1 MHLKAVFPGK
11 YLQGPGVI
19 RELPVQIKAFGRKA
33 FIIPTRS
40 ASHTVLEELKPLLRP
55 ETIVETF
62 GGECHEGEIERLIAG
77 VKQARADVVVAIGGG
92 KAIDTAK
99 IVADRTRRPVIVAP
113 TIASTDAPTS
123 GSAVI
128 YDEHGVFQ
136 KYDYQ
141 RHNPDVVIVDTA
153 VIAKAPVRFLV
164 SGMGDAL
171 STWFEASACQ
181 RTLAPN
187 CCGGLSTLAAMALA
201 ELCYK
206 TLLEYGVSAKLACEQ
221 GVVTPALEHIV
232 EANTLL
238 SGLGF
243 ESAGLSAAHSIHDGL
258 TALEATH
265 AFYHGEKVAFGVL
278 TGFQLTGERAGT
290 VEEVYRF
297 CESVGLPI
305 TLEDIGVRN
314 PSAAD
319 LLAVANRACIKEESI
334 HHEAITVTP
343 DKVVAALMAAD
354 AVGRARKARV

>member
-1 MHLKAVFPGK
+1 MYLKAVFPMR

-19 RELPVQIKAFGRKA
+19 RELPSQIKSLGRRAFVIA
-33 FIIPTRS
+33 TPS
-40 ASHTVLEELKPLLRP
+40 ASRTVLNELQPLLRP
-55 ETIVETF
+55 DTVIETF
-62 GGECHEGEIERLIAG
+62 GGECHEGEIGRLTAG
-77 VKQARADVVVAIGGG
+77 VKQARADVVVGIGGG

-99 IVADRTRRPVIVAP
+99 VVADRTRRPVIVVP
-113 TIASTDAPTS
+113 TLASTDAPTS

-141 RHNPDVVIVDTA
+141 RHNPDVVLVDTA
-153 VIAKAPVRFLV
+153 IIARAPVRFLV
-164 SGMGDAL
+164 AGMGDAL
-171 STWFEASACQ
+171 STRFEASACR

-206 TLLEYGVSAKLACEQ
+206 TLLEYGTAAKLAGEQ

-265 AFYHGEKVAFGVL
+265 AYYHGEKVALGVL
-278 TGFQLTGERAGT
+278 TGFQLTGERADV

-297 CESVGLPI
+297 CEAVGLPT
-305 TLEDIGVRN
+305 TLEEIGIRN
-314 PSAAD
+314 PSADD
-319 LLAVANRACIKEESI
+319 LWAVARRACAEEESI
-334 HHEAITVTP
+334 HHEAVTVTP
-343 DKVVAALMAAD
+343 ETVVAALLAAD
-354 AVGRARKARV
+354 AVGRSRKART